1 MISNCGHDENGR
13 YSGGKAGDQT
23 GNEWSLIKWY
33 DRPWNV
39 MLRHPDKKVAEKL
52 SLLSIE
58 AAKNNHIGYDQ
69 GQRGTYWNALKNA
82 KYRPSGIKTDCE
94 TDCSAGVLA
103 NVKAVGFLLK
113 DSRLK
118 AVDQN
123 GYTGNMK
130 SMLTKAGFI
139 AYTEKKYLSSDKYLL
154 PGDILLYENHH
165 TAVNVSAGSM
175 ATVEEKKEKDKF
187 SANVK
192 NGQRWL
198 NENYGNLLKKT
209 FKELLDVDGVYG
221 PKTRAAALAVWKDVM
236 NRKFGTTM
244 TPSNKNFSSECKKNA
259 DKASVVRGSSGTFTF
274 ICEIILSA
282 NRLYSGGMDGMCGD
296 VLCEAIK
303 KYRSAKKLGIAE
315 KCDAP
320 VWAELFHG

>member
-23 GNEWSLIKWY
+23 GNEWSLVKWY

-39 MLRHPDKKVAEKL
+39 MLRHPDKNVAEKL

-58 AAKNNHIGYDQ
+58 AAENNHVGYDQ

-94 TDCSAGVLA
+94 SDCSAGVLA

-130 SMLTKAGFI
+130 SILTKAGFT
-139 AYTEKKYLSSDKYLL
+139 AYEEKKYLNSDKYLL

-165 TAVNVSAGSM
+165 TAVNVSTGSM
-175 ATVEEKKEKDKF
+175 ASREEEKEKDKF

-209 FKELLDVDGVYG
+209 FKELLDVDGVCG
-221 PKTRAAALAVWKDVM
+221 PKTRAATLAVWKDVM

-244 TPSNKNFSSECKKNA
+244 TPSNKKFGSECKKNA
-259 DKASVVRGSSGTFTF
+259 DKASVVLGSSGTFTF
-274 ICEIILSA
+274 ICEILLSA
-282 NRLYSGGMDGMCGD
+282 NRLYSGDMDGRCGT

-303 KYRSAKKLGIAE
+303 KYRNAKKLGIVE

-320 VWAELFHG
+320 VWAELFHE